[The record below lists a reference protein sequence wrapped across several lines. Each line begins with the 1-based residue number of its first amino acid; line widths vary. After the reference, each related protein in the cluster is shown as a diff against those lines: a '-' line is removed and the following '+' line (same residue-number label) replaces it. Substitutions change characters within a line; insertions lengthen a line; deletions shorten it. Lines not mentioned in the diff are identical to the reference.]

1 MPATQRGQA
10 YRLGPHRWGL
20 RWYDATGKRRRK
32 SPFPSKSA
40 ALDHYRNVI
49 EPELRGDPAPTPDM
63 TLAELVPMFLDRHAA
78 TGVRPRTITDLRK
91 RLAYAIRAF
100 GDVPLRD
107 LERMS
112 GEVAAWQ
119 TTLPTRSRYGIV
131 GALRQALG
139 AAARWGYIGTNP
151 AVLAGRNRQPSPR
164 LVRAFERHEVDAIAA
179 ELAPER
185 RAIPL
190 FAAATGLRPEEWQ
203 ALERRDVDRGGRI
216 LHVRR
221 TVSSGEVVDLGKTK
235 RSRRQIPLTGRALDA
250 LDLVPPRLDTPLLF
264 PADRGGVINLDNF
277 RRREW
282 HPAVEAAGI
291 PTPARIYDLR
301 STFASDALAAG
312 VGIHALA
319 RVMGTSTTMIER
331 HYGTLLDGAMESI
344 AGRLDALDTERDR
357 EDERS
362 SSP

>member
-1 MPATQRGQA
+1 MRQPR
-10 YRLGPHRWGL
+10 RLDL
-20 RWYDATGKRRRK
+20 AIVL
-32 SPFPSKSA
+32 A
-40 ALDHYRNVI
+40 ACW
-49 EPELRGDPAPTPDM
+49 A
-63 TLAELVPMFLDRHAA
+63 
-78 TGVRPRTITDLRK
+78 
-91 RLAYAIRAF
+91 
-100 GDVPLRD
+100 
-107 LERMS
+107 S
-112 GEVAAWQ
+112 
-119 TTLPTRSRYGIV
+119 IV